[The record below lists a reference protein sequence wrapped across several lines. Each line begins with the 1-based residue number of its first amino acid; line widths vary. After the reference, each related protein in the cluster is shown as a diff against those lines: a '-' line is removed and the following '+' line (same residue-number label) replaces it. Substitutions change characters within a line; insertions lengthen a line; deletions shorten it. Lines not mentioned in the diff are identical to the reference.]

1 MGAACCRRSRPAAA
15 LDGGDLLQDVDYFG
29 EDLIKEFD
37 SNRLVGP
44 APRASRLDSKGYKLV
59 ASPTGAVRRQ
69 LRTPS
74 EELPALPPIE

>member
-15 LDGGDLLQDVDYFG
+15 QDGGDLLQDVDFFG

-37 SNRLVGP
+37 SHRLVGP